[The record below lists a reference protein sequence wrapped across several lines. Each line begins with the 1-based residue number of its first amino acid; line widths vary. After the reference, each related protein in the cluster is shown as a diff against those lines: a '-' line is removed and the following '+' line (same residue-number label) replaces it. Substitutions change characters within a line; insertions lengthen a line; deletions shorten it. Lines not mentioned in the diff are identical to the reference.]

1 MTVKVE
7 VSNQVQTITLNRPEA
22 LNSFNDDMYRAVGDA
37 LSAAAD
43 NDAVSVV
50 IITGEGRAFC
60 AGTDLGELSDP
71 TRLEPGFVG
80 QFGYFINQVASFPK
94 PLMAAVNG
102 LGVGI
107 GLTILPHCDLVY
119 MSSDAR
125 LRAPF
130 VALGLTVE
138 AGNSYLL
145 PRTLAWSDAADLLF
159 TGKWIDASEAK
170 EIGLIYRISTPE
182 KLYSDVMGKAL
193 EIAAMPLVSLVTTK
207 RLMLAHRKDGFEQAH
222 AAEDEAF
229 AVLTGAPANREA
241 IAAFMEKRDPDFSS
255 LSDD

>member
-1 MTVKVE
+1 MTIKVDT
-7 VSNQVQTITLNRPEA
+7 SNRVQTITLNRPEA
-22 LNSFNDDMYRAVGDA
+22 LNSFNDDMYRAVGEA

-60 AGTDLGELSDP
+60 AGTDLEEMSDP
-71 TRLEPGFVG
+71 TRMEPGFVG

-94 PLMAAVNG
+94 PLLAAVNG

-107 GLTILPHCDLVY
+107 GLTLLPHCDLAY
-119 MSSDAR
+119 MSSAAR

-145 PRTLAWSDAADLLF
+145 PSTLAWSDAADLLF
-159 TGKWIDASEAK
+159 TGRWIDAAEAK
-170 EIGLIYRISTPE
+170 EMGLIYRISDPDT
-182 KLYSDVMGKAL
+182 LSSDVMAKAL
-193 EIAAMPLVSLVTTK
+193 AIAAMPLVSLITTR

-222 AAEDEAF
+222 AAEQGAF

-255 LSDD
+255 LSSD